1 MMCCLG
7 RGGGMGRGGAGRKLY
22 VILGW
27 DSGNCFNEME
37 CSLFRTRLAE
47 TVMFCSVL
55 SLGRASHTLEEADW
69 EEIGAWGEHEQ
80 GGRRPPG
87 ISSPFSA
94 GILGWPDSPLDASPG
109 ALLNGRLLQQ
119 QQDPVRACGL

>member
-1 MMCCLG
+1 MFYG

-37 CSLFRTRLAE
+37 CSLFRMRLAE
-47 TVMFCSVL
+47 TAMFCSVF

-69 EEIGAWGEHEQ
+69 EESGAWGEREQ
-80 GGRRPPG
+80 GGRRPLG
-87 ISSPFSA
+87 ISPFTA
-94 GILGWPDSPLDASPG
+94 RVLGRLDSSPG
-109 ALLNGRLLQQ
+109 YRSGCLSERMLLATTAR
-119 QQDPVRACGL
+119 PCYSKRAVN